1 MKKIVVTILTFIAL
15 QVGAQNTIS
24 GTFSP
29 AEDYTWLI
37 AYSLKPGTQTYV
49 ADTAIKNG
57 VFTLNLPENAE
68 AGTYRLVYA
77 VPQEEFNFDVVYNG
91 KEDIVLVFD
100 GVNGLSFTQSEEN
113 ILMHTY
119 LTTLAQIER
128 EIIEFYT
135 SQKTDT
141 IIFKALSEKLKVH
154 QNAFEIKSESL
165 LAHHFITSNKP
176 YIPDNYETVQ
186 EYVAHKKITYFDKLD
201 FSNPVL
207 QSSVFLTDKVANY
220 VFTALP
226 LSLNSKEETA
236 QEIINNTKTI
246 AAFLTDV
253 SPAFNFHI
261 YYDLW
266 NKAVAYDYDDVS
278 DFIYTNSLKK
288 LAEETNNLESKT
300 TIETHNRLRFGE
312 IAPEIV
318 WNDGINKKEL
328 STLEPAKSYILIFW
342 SSTCGHC
349 LNELPALHKKLKENT
364 TIKVI
369 AIGLEDNPENWK
381 IESKNLPD
389 FEHVISLGKW
399 DSEYADL
406 YDIHSTPVY
415 FVLDKD
421 KIIIAKSEND
431 KEVVEFLENK

>member
-1 MKKIVVTILTFIAL
+1 MKKIVVTIITFIAL
-15 QVGAQNTIS
+15 QVSAQNTIS

-100 GVNGLSFTQSEEN
+100 DVNGLSFIQSEEN

-186 EYVAHKKITYFDKLD
+186 EYVAHKKITYFEKLD
-201 FSNPVL
+201 FNNPVL

-246 AAFLTDV
+246 AAFLIDV

-278 DFIYTNSLKK
+278 DFIYTHSLKK

-300 TIETHNRLRFGE
+300 TIETYNRLRFGE

-318 WNDGINKKEL
+318 WNDSINKKEL
-328 STLEPAKSYILIFW
+328 STLEPAENYILIFW

-364 TIKVI
+364 TIKII
-369 AIGLEDNPENWK
+369 AIGLEDNSENWK

-421 KIIIAKSEND
+421 KRIIAKSENY
-431 KEVVEFLENK
+431 KKVVEFLENK

>member
-15 QVGAQNTIS
+15 KVGAQNTIS

-37 AYSLKPGTQTYV
+37 AYSLKPETQTYV

-57 VFTLNLPENAE
+57 VFTLNLPKNAE

-100 GVNGLSFTQSEEN
+100 DVNGLSFTQSEEN

-278 DFIYTNSLKK
+278 DFIYTNSLEK